1 MIYIAHRGNLAG
13 PNSDDENKPEY
24 LLKAI
29 NAGFYI
35 ETDLWLINSELFLG
49 HDHPQYKINIDFLV
63 DIKDKLYCHCK
74 NIDALNYIITNYPSI
89 NCFFHD
95 RDDCVLTSNNLIWT
109 FPGKQLTNKS
119 ICVMPE
125 YVNQEPDNICY
136 GICSDYINKYI
147 NI

>member
-29 NAGFYI
+29 NAGFYV

-49 HDHPQYKINIDFLV
+49 HHHPQYKINIDFLV

-74 NIDALNYIITNYPSI
+74 NIDALPNLFKLFFTNNELWLNITSWMSNDTYMRCSSSII
-89 NCFFHD
+89 
-95 RDDCVLTSNNLIWT
+95 VLFL
-109 FPGKQLTNKS
+109 
-119 ICVMPE
+119 
-125 YVNQEPDNICY
+125 
-136 GICSDYINKYI
+136 
-147 NI
+147 